1 MKKLLA
7 FGFAIACAVTAAKSK
22 AQETISKD
30 DPEVCAKVAESL
42 KAGREDVKE
51 MAQKLQ
57 DEGICSAKQLGL

>member
-7 FGFAIACAVTAAKSK
+7 FGFVIACAVTAAKSQ
-22 AQETISKD
+22 AQEISKD

-42 KAGREDVKE
+42 RAGREDVKE
-51 MAQKLQ
+51 LAKKLQ